1 MCVDTAWLC
10 CLQARRVLLQGRP
23 SLPYDVLS
31 LNLGITPA
39 LSAVPG
45 AAQHTTPVKP
55 INGWVRL
62 SCISWCI
69 LSQC

>member
-1 MCVDTAWLC
+1 MCVDATPLG

-55 INGWVRL
+55 ING
-62 SCISWCI
+62 
-69 LSQC
+69 